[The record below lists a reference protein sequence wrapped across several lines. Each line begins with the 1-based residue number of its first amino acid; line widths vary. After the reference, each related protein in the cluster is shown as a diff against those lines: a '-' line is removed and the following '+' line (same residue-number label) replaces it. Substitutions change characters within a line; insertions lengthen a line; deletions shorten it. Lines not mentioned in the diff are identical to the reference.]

1 MSFAVRPIGLSVN
14 RSWEFVGAGA
24 MSFAGTADFPS
35 TAQAGDLAV
44 WCGSVTSSGAPP
56 SGWTLI
62 AAGSTLQGYK
72 VCAGGET
79 SASWGSRSGTTRAII
94 LLFRPV
100 GGSAVLHASAT
111 DSPATARTMAAG
123 GSPSLIVAIGNA
135 AGDFVG
141 TSSWDTT
148 LPGAWNT
155 VHEST
160 ASPAFYTTWRTM
172 EAGESTGSMRLTTVG
187 ARQTFGIWGIA

>member
-1 MSFAVRPIGLSVN
+1 MFAVRPIGLHVK
-14 RSWEFVGAGA
+14 RWEFVGAGA
-24 MSFAGTADFPS
+24 VSTGASANFPS

-44 WCGSVTSSGAPP
+44 WCGSVTSSGDPP
-56 SGWTLI
+56 SGWPLI
-62 AAGSTLQGYK
+62 AAGATLQGYK

-79 SASWGSRSGTTRAII
+79 SASWGSRSGDTRAII

-123 GSPSLIVAIGNA
+123 DSPSLIVAIGNA
-135 AGDFVG
+135 TGA
-141 TSSWDTT
+141 SSWDTT

-155 VHEST
+155 VHDST
-160 ASPAFYTTWRTM
+160 IAPAFYTAWRTM
-172 EAGESTGSMRLTTVG
+172 EAGESTGSMRLTTAG

>member
-1 MSFAVRPIGLSVN
+1 MFAVRPIGLHVK
-14 RSWEFVGAGA
+14 RWEFVGAGA
-24 MSFAGTADFPS
+24 VSTGASANFPS

-56 SGWTLI
+56 SGWPLL

-79 SASWGSRSGTTRAII
+79 SASWGSRSGSTVAII

-100 GGSAVLHASAT
+100 GGSAVLHTSAT

-123 GSPSLIVAIGNA
+123 DSPSLIVAIGNA
-135 AGDFVG
+135 
-141 TSSWDTT
+141 SSGFIGGSDWDVT

-155 VHEST
+155 VHESIND
-160 ASPAFYTTWRTM
+160 PAFYTSWRTM
-172 EAGESTGSMRLTTVG
+172 EAMESTGSMRLTTGG